1 MEAKQSSQL
10 IEYGST
16 TSASSGLYKNTYTK
30 NTYSKQSS
38 EIIEYGFTSS
48 LSLVRLVLGYMKIQI
63 QRNHVRSLDAA
74 PLSLAFRYSYAVG
87 ALKNRPN

>member
-1 MEAKQSSQL
+1 MDLRDA
-10 IEYGST
+10 
-16 TSASSGLYKNTYTK
+16 SASK

-87 ALKNRPN
+87 ALKDRPN

>member
-16 TSASSGLYKNTYTK
+16 TSASSGLYTNTK